1 MGSAAPE
8 EPRHSLKRGGGGG
21 RLRWGHHHRC
31 PSCPAARLQP
41 GSAATRDHAD
51 GRTWHRTDTR
61 QAERGGLYPRD
72 PADRGGHRRRRSCH
86 HPRRHGNRGWR
97 PRGPARPSPDRHLPP
112 FPAAPGQAILPGLEL
127 PVAVGSVRTV
137 AAEPTLTSVAVPC
150 IIVLIRTFLSF
161 SLELGL
167 TGRWP
172 WRKNTTGPPPE
183 SPGPQTQEPPALPA
197 LAPAA
202 IRSKVMAFPAS
213 TPTWT
218 DQASSTGPTASR
230 SCLIAEGA
238 TVAGGCARS
247 AGRRRPGGAKRV
259 K

>member
-1 MGSAAPE
+1 M
-8 EPRHSLKRGGGGG
+8 
-21 RLRWGHHHRC
+21 
-31 PSCPAARLQP
+31 
-41 GSAATRDHAD
+41 
-51 GRTWHRTDTR
+51 
-61 QAERGGLYPRD
+61 
-72 PADRGGHRRRRSCH
+72 
-86 HPRRHGNRGWR
+86 
-97 PRGPARPSPDRHLPP
+97 
-112 FPAAPGQAILPGLEL
+112 
-127 PVAVGSVRTV
+127 AVGSVRTV